1 MVITNHILHVV
12 NTVYCVSILP
22 SSKYLAKSSGEV
34 VTVAAHEVVSV
45 PAVFL
50 PQLLQDLLHL
60 VLCEV
65 RVAEVEGLLVPELR
79 GKYTC

>member
-1 MVITNHILHVV
+1 M
-12 NTVYCVSILP
+12 
-22 SSKYLAKSSGEV
+22 

-60 VLCEV
+60 VLREV

>member
-1 MVITNHILHVV
+1 M
-12 NTVYCVSILP
+12 
-22 SSKYLAKSSGEV
+22 

-60 VLCEV
+60 VLREV

-79 GKYTC
+79 GK

>member
-1 MVITNHILHVV
+1 MV
-12 NTVYCVSILP
+12 
-22 SSKYLAKSSGEV
+22 A
-34 VTVAAHEVVSV
+34 VAAHEVVSV
-45 PAVFL
+45 PAVLL

-60 VLCEV
+60 VLREV

>member
-1 MVITNHILHVV
+1 MH
-12 NTVYCVSILP
+12 CILP
-22 SSKYLAKSSGEV
+22 SSKYLAKSSSEV
-34 VTVAAHEVVSV
+34 VAVAAHEVVSV
-45 PAVFL
+45 PAVLL

-60 VLCEV
+60 VLREV